1 MAIKGATAPRLESRG
16 TADDGPSEAAR
27 ESTFCA
33 LSSAEPVCLLEAG
46 GASPMEGFMTVEL
59 QRLGVVRKRLA
70 LGKLAI
76 SALTWVLVALIAA
89 RPVAAEAK
97 GISLIRDAEI
107 EHTLMVFATPIL
119 KVAGIPPEATTIALA
134 NDQEINASTF
144 AGYTMLINTGL
155 LTASDSPEQVI
166 GVMAHEFGHMAGGH
180 VARSREGMENAAM
193 IATIATLLGM
203 AAAIG
208 SGRGDAAAGVIAGGQ
223 ELAMRSF
230 FAFTRSQEGSADEAG
245 MSYMEQVGWTSRGL
259 LQFMEK
265 LASQELRPS
274 SQQDEFVRSHPLT
287 QNRIDALRDFVEH
300 RSKHSDDPMPA
311 EFNELHARMKAK
323 LIGFLRPDL
332 ALRRYPESDH
342 TIAARY
348 ARAIAKYQKGDITQ
362 AVAMVDDLIAVEPQ
376 NAYFYEL
383 KGQILFEN
391 GRAREAVQPYSM
403 AVKLSPKSDLLQTA
417 YAHAIVETG
426 DDRLLDEAIAHLQE
440 SLRIEHE
447 EMLTWQL
454 LASAYS
460 RKGMEPQLAY
470 ARAEEALSRGDVRAA
485 KFHAQKAEQMLPKGS
500 PEWIRAQ
507 DIRVLIDSHPM
518 AMQSRGG

>member
-1 MAIKGATAPRLESRG
+1 
-16 TADDGPSEAAR
+16 
-27 ESTFCA
+27 
-33 LSSAEPVCLLEAG
+33 
-46 GASPMEGFMTVEL
+46 MTVEL
-59 QRLGVVRKRLA
+59 QRSGFKGKRLA
-70 LGKLAI
+70 LRNLTATV
-76 SALTWVLVALIAA
+76 LTWVLVAAIIW
-89 RPVAAEAK
+89 RPVAAEAR

-107 EHTLMVFATPIL
+107 EHTLLVFATPIF

-144 AGYTMLINTGL
+144 AGYTMLYNTGL
-155 LTASDSPEQVI
+155 LTASDTPDQVI
-166 GVMAHEFGHMAGGH
+166 GVMAHEIGHMAGGH

-193 IATIATLLGM
+193 IATLATLLGM

-245 MSYMEQVGWTSRGL
+245 MSYMEQLGWSSKGL
-259 LQFMEK
+259 LEFMEK
-265 LASQELRPS
+265 LANQELRPT

-300 RSKHSDDPMPA
+300 RSKHTNDPLPA

-323 LIGFLRPDL
+323 LIGFLRPDM
-332 ALRRYPESDH
+332 ALRRYPETDKS
-342 TIAARY
+342 ISARY
-348 ARAIAKYQKGDITQ
+348 ARAIAKYQKGDVNQ
-362 AVAMVDDLIAVEPQ
+362 AVAMVDDLIRVEPQ
-376 NAYFYEL
+376 NPYFYEL

-391 GRAREAVQPYSM
+391 GRAAEAIQPYGM
-403 AVKLSPKSDLLQTA
+403 AVKLAPKSDLIQTA

-426 DDRLLDEAIAHLQE
+426 NDRLLDEAITHLQE
-440 SLRIEHE
+440 SLRIDHDQ
-447 EMLTWQL
+447 MLSWQL
-454 LASAYS
+454 LSSAYA
-460 RKGMEPQLAY
+460 RKGLEPQLAY

-485 KFHAQKAEQMLPKGS
+485 KFHAAKAEQMLPKGS

-507 DIRVLIDSHPM
+507 DIRVLIDSHPL
-518 AMQSRGG
+518 AMQQRGG